1 MSLINI
7 KNILRKELLPI
18 IDDLDLNGCWSLDV
32 MKSGDDFYLIDM
44 TDIRDSALVD
54 LIAKNNIDTKSN
66 QTLSNDIKRKIKYGK
81 TKF

>member
-1 MSLINI
+1 
-7 KNILRKELLPI
+7 
-18 IDDLDLNGCWSLDV
+18 

-44 TDIRDSALVD
+44 ADMRDSALVD

-66 QTLSNDIKRKIKYGK
+66 QTLSNDIRRKIKYGK